1 MQCFVYRSSK
11 RDQTYVYMA
20 KKEDFEILP
29 ADLVARLGQLEL
41 ALELDLF
48 PERKL
53 ALEDPK
59 AVLRNLREQG
69 WHLQL
74 PRDEQSMLVDPSL

>member
-11 RDQTYVYMA
+11 RLQTYVYMA

-29 ADLVARLGQLEL
+29 PDLVVRLGQLEFS
-41 ALELDLF
+41 LEIDLV

-59 AVLRNLREQG
+59 AVLRNLRAQG

-74 PRDEQSMLVDPSL
+74 PRDEKSLLVAPS

>member
-29 ADLVARLGQLEL
+29 PDLVVRLGQLEFS
-41 ALELDLF
+41 LEIDLV

-53 ALEDPK
+53 ALEDAK

-74 PRDEQSMLVDPSL
+74 PRDEKSLLVDPS